1 MLFVL
6 SPAKRLDLSDHAN
19 AGLATA
25 PRLASEA
32 ATLARSARQL
42 SGADLKRMMGLSDD
56 LARLNR
62 ERFKA
67 FDLEAETGAPAVL
80 TFAGDVYQG
89 LQARTLD
96 RAGLAWAQDH
106 LRILSGLYGVLRP
119 LDGIQPYRLEMGVR
133 MHTRRGETLYDFW
146 GDRIAELLKADL
158 AGQVEPMV
166 VNLASEEYFG
176 AVDRKALKA
185 PVIDVRFEEEKDGQ
199 RKVLSFF
206 AKQARG
212 TMARWAIDQRI
223 ERASDL
229 KAFNGAGYRID
240 AVRSTDQALV
250 FWRPQPEPVAIQRAK
265 AKAAAG

>member
-6 SPAKRLDLSDHAN
+6 SPAKRLDLSDHVHSD
-19 AGLATA
+19 LATA
-25 PRLASEA
+25 PRMAAET
-32 ATLARSARQL
+32 ATLARTARRL

-89 LQARTLD
+89 LRARTLD
-96 RAGLAWAQDH
+96 PTALAWAQSH

-146 GDRIAELLKADL
+146 GDRIAKLLKADL
-158 AGQVEPMV
+158 ADQVEPTV

-185 PVIDVRFEEEKDGQ
+185 PVVDVRFEEEKDGQ

-223 ERASDL
+223 ERAADL
-229 KAFNGAGYRID
+229 KGFDRNGYRID
-240 AVRSTDQALV
+240 PRRSSDQALV
-250 FWRPQPEPVAIQRAK
+250 FWRHQPPPVAEQRKTARETV
-265 AKAAAG
+265 